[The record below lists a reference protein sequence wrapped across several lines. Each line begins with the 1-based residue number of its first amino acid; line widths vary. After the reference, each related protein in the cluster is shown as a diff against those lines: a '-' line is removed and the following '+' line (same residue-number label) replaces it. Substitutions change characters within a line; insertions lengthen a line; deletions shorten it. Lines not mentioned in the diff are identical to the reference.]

1 MIFIK
6 KKYMNF
12 GAAILMY
19 AASVLSLLYLD
30 IYISINLDKYFIAEW
45 AFYKSFFLIIV
56 STVSLG
62 YDSIILRNGDI
73 YKHIKSYIFY
83 LIIYSL
89 VFGFFILSYK
99 DSYDFYLVSIFC
111 FFMGLSILLSAYF
124 RRENK
129 IILSQLSINGWKLLF
144 PLFFLLIFSFDINIS
159 FVFSVLICFL
169 LSLIFFYFCQKQ
181 KDINELNFNEK
192 KDIKLPLIFLFI
204 NLLTLAIAT
213 NGEQVILNN
222 FYALDFSYQI
232 FIYTLV
238 FCSILSGLS
247 GFLGFYL
254 VGYFNKIKM
263 NLDIYKKNKKYIYYL
278 FSLVFFINYF
288 AGCILMNIF
297 YNKIDYFLALIFS
310 LIGSI
315 RFLYVISSV
324 LMTLY
329 ASFTALKSIAIIN
342 LIFTFLYVIT
352 FIAFSSNEL
361 TYNIYIISFL
371 ILVHWL
377 LRVIVMNF
385 LTIRSWIQ

>member
-1 MIFIK
+1 MILIE

-30 IYISINLDKYFIAEW
+30 IYISINLDKFFISEW

-56 STVSLG
+56 STVSMG

-73 YKHIKSYIFY
+73 HKHIKSYIFY

-99 DSYDFYLVSIFC
+99 DSNSFYLVSIFC
-111 FFMGLSILLSAYF
+111 FFMGLSSLLSAYF
-124 RRENK
+124 RKENK

-144 PLFFLLIFSFDINIS
+144 PLFFLLIFSFDINLS
-159 FVFSVLICFL
+159 FVFSVLLCFFV
-169 LSLIFFYFCQKQ
+169 SFIYFYFYQK
-181 KDINELNFNEK
+181 KTDINKLAFNEK
-192 KDIKLPLIFLFI
+192 KDIKLPLVFLFA

-213 NGEQVILNN
+213 NGEQVILNS

-254 VGYFNKIKM
+254 VGYFNKINM
-263 NLDIYKKNKKYIYYL
+263 NLEFYKKNKKYIYYL
-278 FSLVFFINYF
+278 FFVVFFINYF
-288 AGCILMNIF
+288 AGCLLMNFI
-297 YNKIDYFLALIFS
+297 YNEIDYFLALIFN
-310 LIGSI
+310 LIGTI

-329 ASFTALKSIAIIN
+329 AGFTALKSIAIVN
-342 LIFTFLYVIT
+342 FIFTFLYVVI
-352 FIAFSSNEL
+352 FIAFSFNEL
-361 TYNIYIISFL
+361 MYNIYIISFL

-385 LTIRSWIQ
+385 LTIRSWI